1 MADFGLFL
9 GFGQPARGREV
20 QAAKVFGETLAY
32 YAELQKQGEIESFQV
47 AILEPHGG
55 ELGGF
60 VLLRGESDRLG
71 KVRASAEFQRLLLRG
86 GFIADDIGVVS
97 ALLDGEAARFVSQ
110 TAALT
115 ADLA

>member
-20 QAAKVFGETLAY
+20 QADKVFGETLAY

-60 VLLRGESDRLG
+60 VLLRGEPDRLG
-71 KVRASAEFQRLLLRG
+71 KVRASAEFQRLLRG
-86 GFIADDIGVVS
+86 GFIVDDIGVVS
-97 ALLDGEAARFVSQ
+97 ALLDGEAARFVGQ
-110 TAALT
+110 AAALT